1 MAKINE
7 LKFQL
12 LPHSSYSPNLDP
24 SDYFLFLN
32 LKKWFASQKFA
43 NNKEVKSVTNGYFEV
58 FDDSSYKQG
67 IEAIEQHWEKFIEL
81 QEDYLEK

>member
-1 MAKINE
+1 MAP
-7 LKFQL
+7 L
-12 LPHSSYSPNLDP
+12 
-24 SDYFLFLN
+24 DYFLFLN

-43 NNKEVKSVTNGYFEV
+43 NNKEVESAANGYFEV

-67 IEAIEQHWEKFIEL
+67 IEAIEQRWEKCIEL